1 MFIQLSNI
9 YSIFIIINLFSRI
22 EYLIAKKDNY
32 SSNNKN
38 ELTISNRIVG
48 GYAVKISKLPF
59 MVSMQWR
66 HDSEH
71 FCGGSYIRPT
81 FVLTAAHCL
90 CLRTPRGTWTVMN
103 PWLFVVVG
111 GSANLKFAPT
121 WQVQNIYRFIPH
133 QGFHFRT
140 MINDIGLIQL
150 VKPFHITNY
159 VRFIKLPRAR
169 IDLRENHLCSTMGW
183 GDTKM
188 INAPKILR
196 EVWLPLMANEE
207 CEKYLGGELPMQQMC
222 AGKKEGGVDACQGDS
237 GGPLICDNIQV
248 GIVSW
253 GYGCA
258 ERHSPGVYT
267 RVDRYLPW
275 IYRAILR
282 NYSSTTFY
290 NHYLLLIIVIIII
303 ISSSTFN

>member
-1 MFIQLSNI
+1 
-9 YSIFIIINLFSRI
+9 
-22 EYLIAKKDNY
+22 
-32 SSNNKN
+32 
-38 ELTISNRIVG
+38 
-48 GYAVKISKLPF
+48 
-59 MVSMQWR
+59 MQWR

-103 PWLFVVVG
+103 PWLFVVVA

-121 WQVQNIYRFIPH
+121 WQVQNIYRLIPH
-133 QGFHFRT
+133 QGFHFRS

-150 VKPFHITNY
+150 VKPFHLTNY
-159 VRFIKLPRAR
+159 VRFIRLPQAKV
-169 IDLRENHLCSTMGW
+169 DLRENHFCSTMGW

-188 INAPKILR
+188 INA
-196 EVWLPLMANEE
+196 
-207 CEKYLGGELPMQQMC
+207 
-222 AGKKEGGVDACQGDS
+222 GDS
-237 GGPLICDNIQV
+237 GGPLICNGIQV

-275 IYRAILR
+275 IYRSMLR
-282 NYSSTTFY
+282 NYSSTILY
-290 NHYLLLIIVIIII
+290 NHYLFLIIVIIII
-303 ISSSTFN
+303 TSPSTFNYVN

>member
-1 MFIQLSNI
+1 
-9 YSIFIIINLFSRI
+9 
-22 EYLIAKKDNY
+22 
-32 SSNNKN
+32 
-38 ELTISNRIVG
+38 
-48 GYAVKISKLPF
+48 
-59 MVSMQWR
+59 MQWR

-103 PWLFVVVG
+103 PWLFVVVA

-121 WQVQNIYRFIPH
+121 WQVQNIYRLIPH
-133 QGFHFRT
+133 QGFHFRS

-150 VKPFHITNY
+150 VKPFHLTNY
-159 VRFIKLPRAR
+159 VRFIRLPQAKV
-169 IDLRENHLCSTMGW
+169 DLRENHFCSTMGW

-196 EVWLPLMANEE
+196 EVWLPLMPNEE
-207 CEKYLGGELPMQQMC
+207 CEKYLGSELPVKQMC

-237 GGPLICDNIQV
+237 GGPLICNGIQV

-275 IYRAILR
+275 IYRSMLR
-282 NYSSTTFY
+282 NYSSTILY
-290 NHYLLLIIVIIII
+290 NHYLFLIIVIIII
-303 ISSSTFN
+303 TSPSTFNYVN